1 MRKAAPSSAT
11 LADPAQIKEMHPD
24 LANPPLYPV
33 LLAGLMKV
41 LPFEYL
47 LPAKPKPF
55 WTSNGR
61 FARFQPDFFI
71 GLFNQLLFYGVI
83 VLTFFLARHLFDAR
97 VAWLSGG
104 LLLGTELFWR
114 FSVSGLSTIL
124 LVLIFVAL
132 TWCLALFE
140 RETREPRWGV
150 AGISVL
156 AGLSGVVVGVGA
168 LTRYSFGWLILPVL
182 LFLILFGGR
191 QRVVLAL
198 IALVMFLGTLTPWL
212 ARNYNVSG
220 TPFGTAGFAVMENTM
235 LFPENRLERSLEPD
249 FSRIYL
255 TPFWVKLMTNLR
267 QIVQVELPKLGGSW
281 ISAFFLVGLMV
292 SFRNLTVRRLRYFIL
307 GCLVVLVITQALG
320 RTQLSDESPEIN
332 SENLLVLL
340 APLVLVYGVSL
351 FFLLLDQIE
360 LPFYQLRFLIVGA
373 FSVIVCLPM
382 ILAFLPPKTNP
393 VTYPPYYPPAI
404 QTIAGWLKEKEL
416 TMTDVPW
423 AMAWYGQ
430 RQSVWL
436 TLKCTTDAKDPS
448 MHENFFAIHDY
459 QKPINALYLTP
470 RTMDAR
476 FLTEW
481 IRAGEQSWGY
491 FILES
496 MVKKKVPDF
505 FPLSES
511 QSGWL
516 PEQLV
521 LTDWQRWRKS
531 Q

>member
-1 MRKAAPSSAT
+1 
-11 LADPAQIKEMHPD
+11 
-24 LANPPLYPV
+24 
-33 LLAGLMKV
+33 
-41 LPFEYL
+41 
-47 LPAKPKPF
+47 
-55 WTSNGR
+55 
-61 FARFQPDFFI
+61 
-71 GLFNQLLFYGVI
+71 
-83 VLTFFLARHLFDAR
+83 
-97 VAWLSGG
+97 
-104 LLLGTELFWR
+104 
-114 FSVSGLSTIL
+114 
-124 LVLIFVAL
+124 
-132 TWCLALFE
+132 
-140 RETREPRWGV
+140 
-150 AGISVL
+150 
-156 AGLSGVVVGVGA
+156 
-168 LTRYSFGWLILPVL
+168 
-182 LFLILFGGR
+182 
-191 QRVVLAL
+191 
-198 IALVMFLGTLTPWL
+198 
-212 ARNYNVSG
+212 
-220 TPFGTAGFAVMENTM
+220 
-235 LFPENRLERSLEPD
+235 
-249 FSRIYL
+249 
-255 TPFWVKLMTNLR
+255 
-267 QIVQVELPKLGGSW
+267 
-281 ISAFFLVGLMV
+281 MV
-292 SFRNLTVRRLRYFIL
+292 
-307 GCLVVLVITQALG
+307 LVVTQALG
-320 RTQLSDESPEIN
+320 RTQLSEDSPEIN
-332 SENLLVLL
+332 SENLLVLM
-340 APLVLVYGVSL
+340 APLALVYGVTL
-351 FFLLLDQIE
+351 FFMLLDQIE

-416 TMTDVPW
+416 TMSDVPW

-448 MHENFFAIHDY
+448 MHESFFSIHDY

-521 LTDWQRWRKS
+521 LTDWQRWRKP